1 MNNSQHIFETNKN
14 TIVGEYKPT
23 INNKNRSFSEE
34 STLENFLIEMLENQG
49 YEYASEIKNEEQL
62 LANLR
67 NQIEKLNNT
76 KFSDQ
81 EWNILKRDFLCKPNE
96 SIEDKTQR
104 IQNDYL
110 YTLKRDNDESENIK
124 IINKKDIH
132 SNSLQVINQFRA
144 DSKIPGRKNRYDVTI
159 LVNGLP
165 LVHIE
170 LKKAGV
176 NIENAFNQI
185 ERYQAESFDESEG
198 LFNYVQIFIISN
210 GTLTKYYSNTT
221 RKYAIDQRKQ
231 ATKKETRSSNSFKFT
246 NYWANVNNKLL
257 EGIEDFAR
265 TFLRKSVLLEV
276 LTKYCVYTEDKKLL
290 VLRPYQIAAAEG
302 IINKLRLVVN
312 YPDKFKGN
320 KKGGYV
326 WHTTG
331 SGKTLT
337 SFKTAQLATQIS
349 ELKKIIFV
357 VDRKDLDYQTI
368 NEFNKFQK
376 GSVAS
381 TRNTNILAGKITSTK
396 ETDRVIV
403 TTIQKLSR
411 FVNKNH
417 SNLSIF
423 NENVVFIFDECH
435 RSQFGKMHAQI
446 KKKFKNAIM
455 FGFTGTPILDENS
468 ASASN
473 NLTTEALFG
482 EKIHSYTI
490 IDAIRDENVLKF
502 NVEYAKI
509 EHNLPLSISEED
521 IYMQSGYISAVVSHI
536 LDNFDKKTLQN
547 ESYNAAKLTNIKQLT
562 TRNDGAKQMSVS
574 VQQNGFNSIF
584 AVSSIAQL
592 KLYYDELIKQIEK
605 RQSNIKIA
613 AIYSKSA
620 TDSEEYE
627 DIDGNDFEA
636 VNSLSDSD
644 KKFLTK
650 IINNY
655 NNHFG
660 TNYSID
666 DEGFASYYKDISLR
680 TKNKEID
687 ILLVVNMF
695 LTGFDAPTLNTLWV
709 DKNLKHHSLLQAFSR
724 TNRIYNNVKD
734 SGNIVCYRDLKQQ
747 VDESIRLFSDE
758 DTASTI
764 VLMRTFEEYNNGYY
778 NDKGEYQPG
787 FSEIQNNLKQKFN
800 PNDPYVFDKLLSFE
814 PFRNDFLRQY
824 NSFIKLKNIIQRFD
838 EFNEEK
844 HAIVTSD
851 ENLKYKSWY
860 LELHDRAKNTSKD
873 HTPIEIPEDIVWNIE
888 IIRQDQITVL
898 YVLNLI
904 NKYKQANNYI
914 SSEYR
919 EKIMNA
925 VNSAIDTRRLADI
938 FEKFIDICI
947 SKEADEDDIVSQFK
961 NFAISNYEQE
971 KNNLITNKKL
981 KQDKI
986 DEKMVDF
993 FKEAKV
999 NLEGSL
1005 NDLTAQRISSRGDSK
1020 AKRQQWFEEI
1030 REGINYLFNKYFVI
1044 KDDIVAEY
1052 EKSLSN

>member
-14 TIVGEYKPT
+14 TIVGEYEPT
-23 INNKNRSFSEE
+23 INNKNKSFSEE
-34 STLENFLIEMLENQG
+34 SALENYLIEMLENQG

-67 NQIEKLNNT
+67 NKIEKLNNT

-81 EWNILKRDFLCKPNE
+81 EWNILKRDYLCKPNE

-170 LKKAGV
+170 LKKSGV

-185 ERYQAESFDESEG
+185 ERYQAESFDKSEG

-221 RKYAIDQRKQ
+221 RKYAIDQRKET
-231 ATKKETRSSNSFKFT
+231 AKKETRSSNSFKFT
-246 NYWANVNNKLL
+246 NYWANVKNKLL
-257 EGIEDFAR
+257 EGIEDFTK

-276 LTKYCVYTEDKKLL
+276 LTKYCVYTEDNKLL
-290 VLRPYQIAAAEG
+290 VMRPYQIAAAEG

-320 KKGGYV
+320 KKGGYI

-381 TRNTNILAGKITSTK
+381 TRSTNILAGKITSTK

-1044 KDDIVAEY
+1044 KDDIVVEY